1 MLDILLQVYLLL
13 LIIATTIK
21 IKSTLSKPHDRK
33 VDLGLL
39 SYLIISSIFS
49 VFTFCISD
57 SIKLT
62 NINSIYETLIIPV
75 IFLSR
80 IKMGFKYWFILNIV
94 ACFAMFLPIYINVYV
109 FVNVVFLILSLIHH
123 LFFQKHFNYLI
134 HNIFLI
140 SVFVF
145 SLLFDFFNIYY
156 EIFYNS
162 KYQIHVFI
170 LYSCFLYI
178 FYTFIIFK
186 YAKS

>member
-62 NINSIYETLIIPV
+62 NINSIYETLIIPIV
-75 IFLSR
+75 FLGR
-80 IKMGFKYWFILNIV
+80 IKMGIKYWFILNII
-94 ACFAMFLPIYINVYV
+94 ACFAMFLPIYINGYV
-109 FVNVVFLILSLIHH
+109 
-123 LFFQKHFNYLI
+123 
-134 HNIFLI
+134 
-140 SVFVF
+140 
-145 SLLFDFFNIYY
+145 LLYVSRI
-156 EIFYNS
+156 
-162 KYQIHVFI
+162 
-170 LYSCFLYI
+170 
-178 FYTFIIFK
+178 
-186 YAKS
+186 